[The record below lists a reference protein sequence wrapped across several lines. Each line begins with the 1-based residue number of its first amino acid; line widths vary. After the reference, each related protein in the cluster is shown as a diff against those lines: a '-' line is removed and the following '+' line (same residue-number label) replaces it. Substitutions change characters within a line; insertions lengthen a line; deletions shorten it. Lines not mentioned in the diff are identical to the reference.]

1 MKNGN
6 KGFSLAELIIGVAI
20 LTVVII
26 TLLLAFVNYIL
37 LNDASRNLVSASNNG
52 PSDSHIKF
60 RQVEGWDISNG
71 ILLLSSNFVEY
82 SYFLSFSNF
91 SFVRASGCILF

>member
-6 KGFSLAELIIGVAI
+6 KGFSLAELIIGVMI

-37 LNDASRNLVSASNNG
+37 LNDASRNLVSAG
-52 PSDSHIKF
+52 
-60 RQVEGWDISNG
+60 QISNA
-71 ILLLSSNFVEY
+71 LTNVQ
-82 SYFLSFSNF
+82 FLTKEIVSWK
-91 SFVRASGCILF
+91 AM